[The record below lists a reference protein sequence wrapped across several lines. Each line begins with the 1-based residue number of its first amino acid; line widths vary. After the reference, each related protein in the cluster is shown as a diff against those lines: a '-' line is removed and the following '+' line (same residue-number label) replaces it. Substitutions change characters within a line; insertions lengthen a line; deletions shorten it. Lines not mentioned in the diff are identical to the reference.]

1 MTFAF
6 LILGDVSPEQDRTA
20 SIGGGSA
27 RMIGVPDLPAA
38 CAAARA
44 MAEQGIGCIELCSA
58 FDPDGARRAVKPP
71 AAGGRGAMR
80 PTSPTRARCS
90 GQLSRAT
97 LTTSDIPLHPAG
109 FGIPRRVFFISG
121 ERNPP

>member
-6 LILGDVSPEQDRTA
+6 LILGDFSPEQDRTA

-44 MAEQGIGCIELCSA
+44 LAEAGIGCIELCGA
-58 FDPDGARRAVKPP
+58 FGPSGAKKVIEATGNSIPVGYVAHLPEQEELYSR
-71 AAGGRGAMR
+71 
-80 PTSPTRARCS
+80 TF
-90 GQLSRAT
+90 GQKK
-97 LTTSDIPLHPAG
+97 
-109 FGIPRRVFFISG
+109 
-121 ERNPP
+121 